1 MEKNFRN
8 GVRYVVEPRLVPMT
22 KAARRLHLTLAE
34 FKAHLPALRRD
45 GFPTAC
51 AITGHFDLKAI
62 DAWLDKRAGVVE
74 PNEISD
80 DEAERI
86 FQEALANIGEPT
98 KPRTKSDS

>member
-1 MEKNFRN
+1 MTTPANDNFRH

-34 FKAHLPALRRD
+34 FKSHLPALRRD

-62 DAWLDKRAGVVE
+62 DAWLDKRTGVADT
-74 PNEISD
+74 NEISD
-80 DEAERI
+80 HEL
-86 FQEALANIGEPT
+86 EALLEEALSKVG
-98 KPRTKSDS
+98 